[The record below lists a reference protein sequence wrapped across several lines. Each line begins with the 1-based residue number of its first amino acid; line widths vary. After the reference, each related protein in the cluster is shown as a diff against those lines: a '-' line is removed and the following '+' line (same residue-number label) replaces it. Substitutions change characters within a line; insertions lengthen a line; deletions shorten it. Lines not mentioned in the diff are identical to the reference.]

1 MRRSSARLMFA
12 VMLAACGDGTGPRR
26 IDPPPFIF
34 VAGEGDAAELVK
46 WENGITTPLTAN
58 GFADLDP
65 HVAANRVVFT
75 SNRDAGTEIYFATL
89 DLAAPRRLTATAAA
103 VSDVEPAID
112 PSGTQVAF
120 VSTRSGVPRLWV
132 TDTVG
137 GTPSP
142 IATGSD
148 AGVPER
154 GPAWSPDG
162 TRLAFTSSRDGESQV
177 FVLPLSGGDAE
188 RVTNEASGAFEPV
201 WNGNSEIVFTAGGA
215 SRIKA
220 VTVSS
225 GLVRFL
231 SPAGVTLDQPSCG
244 RAVCVAVVRTP
255 NESVIAVATRPQGAV
270 LISGVQRQSQP
281 AAIP

>member
-1 MRRSSARLMFA
+1 MRRSGARAIFA
-12 VMLAACGDGTGPRR
+12 ALLSACGDGTGPRR

-34 VAGEGDAAELVK
+34 VAGEADAAELVK

-58 GFADLDP
+58 GFADTEP

-75 SNRDAGTEIYFATL
+75 SNRDTGSEIYFATL
-89 DLAAPRRLTATAAA
+89 DLAAPRRLTTTAAA

-132 TDTVG
+132 TDTLG

-148 AGVPER
+148 AGIPER

-177 FVLPLSGGDAE
+177 FILPLTGGSAQ
-188 RVTNEASGAFEPV
+188 RLTNEASGAFEPA
-201 WNGNSEIVFTAGGA
+201 WNGNNEIVFTAGGA

-225 GLVRFL
+225 GLMRFL
-231 SPAGVTLDQPSCG
+231 SPAGITLDQASCG
-244 RAVCVAVVRTP
+244 RGVCIAVVRTP
-255 NESVIAVATRPQGAV
+255 NESLIAVANRPQGVV
-270 LISGVQRQSQP
+270 LISGIQRQSQP